1 MLTAIVL
8 INSQEKQGLARR
20 APEEAARTLAFLV
33 SAAVQ
38 GVVRDAVLI
47 GEDSAALRYVADYA
61 GCTLVGDGDPAKAL
75 AEALAAAR
83 SDHVLLLRAGY
94 AAEPPLIDEIRD
106 FLEFGRGR
114 GGVSGLVREMPGGL
128 IQRILPGTSPLVG
141 VVAPTSKGRAARAG
155 DLAGMARRLRP
166 AVTFQAGAR
175 RLIY

>member
-8 INSQEKQGLARR
+8 INPQEKQGLARR

-47 GEDSAALRYVADYA
+47 GEDSTALRYVADYA
-61 GCTLVGDGDPAKAL
+61 GCTLVSEGDPRKAL

-83 SDHVLLLRAGY
+83 SEHVFLLKAGY
-94 AAEPPLIDEIRD
+94 AAEAPLIDEIRD

-114 GGVSGLVREMPGGL
+114 DGVSGRVRETPGGL
-128 IQRILPGTSPLVG
+128 VQRILPGTSPLVG
-141 VVAPTSKGRAARAG
+141 VVAPRDKCRSAHAR
-155 DLAGMARRLRP
+155 DLADMARRLCP
-166 AVTFQAGAR
+166 SVTFKAGAR